1 MADTLERI
9 ALAMRAQALI
19 HRERGRHNRAKELES
34 FAALVEVAAL
44 PPCPPIPAPLERK
57 HATFRPSELPV
68 FGPCG
73 LGPVIVHRTGEP
85 DTLINRCPRC
95 ADSRQSNTVLAARHY
110 EDICA
115 EFLGLPDPTA
125 RDEYDVRCNACGHV
139 YAVDTGAKP

>member
-1 MADTLERI
+1 MSAADGLRQLLENDAKRAKLTRAERAAVRA
-9 ALAMRAQALI
+9 ALAA
-19 HRERGRHNRAKELES
+19 
-34 FAALVEVAAL
+34 
-44 PPCPPIPAPLERK
+44 LERK

-73 LGPVIVHRTGEP
+73 LGPMIVHHTGEP

-95 ADSRQSNTVLAARHY
+95 ADSRQSNAVLAARHY

-115 EFLGLPDPTA
+115 EFLGMPDPTA

-139 YAVDTGAKP
+139 YTVDTGARS